1 MVPTFAGRN
10 TKVIMK
16 RSWLLTLFGIVLGAL
31 AGWAY
36 WHGWGCTNGCAIT
49 SSPVNSALYGGLMGA
64 LLMNTFKKEP
74 EQPATDRTN
83 TPD

>member
-1 MVPTFAGRN
+1 MVPTFAGRH

-16 RSWLLTLFGIVLGAL
+16 RSWRLTLFGIVLGAL

>member
-1 MVPTFAGRN
+1 
-10 TKVIMK
+10 MK